1 MMHPTLL
8 TIATLVSV
16 AAVPLTAHAY
26 LTPDDVLYEGD
37 FSARFFEP
45 PPSKRELESIV
56 EQQQKVSADRRAAE
70 QAALNGAEEE
80 PEEPT
85 RPAAPEEEPAGD
97 GEMSDLDAL
106 LDALERLQEI
116 QNGGEATPSET
127 VRDAEEERLLRRIQM
142 REAASDEASYQAW
155 LNSIGGE
162 TLRSGAPLT
171 ETGPATVLVTLA
183 VAAAIGETW
192 RRVRKADRE

>member
-16 AAVPLTAHAY
+16 AASPLTAHAY

-70 QAALNGAEEE
+70 QAALNQTEE
-80 PEEPT
+80 PDEEM
-85 RPAAPEEEPAGD
+85 RPAAPDEEPAGD

-116 QNGGEATPSET
+116 QNGAESPSES
-127 VRDAEEERLLRRIQM
+127 VRNAEEERLLRRIQM

-162 TLRSGAPLT
+162 TLRSGAPLS

-183 VAAAIGETW
+183 VAAAVGETW